1 MELPWSMRHEKAV
14 MAVGLAILTP
24 ISCPAECQ
32 TSRRTKKN
40 VMVFF
45 INKSNIDLMDFAD

>member
-1 MELPWSMRHEKAV
+1 MRHEKAV